1 MGVYYFKFS
10 RVASMPTTA
19 EIFDKIAPAWYGFRH
34 RTIFPGELAEMAG
47 RWRGGKLLNVGCG
60 HGPDFLPFRDGF
72 ELYGIDFSAGMLTQ
86 ARRYAKKH
94 KLDIKLLQA
103 DARNLPYD
111 DNSFDWAIAVAT
123 YHHIETPEGRLA
135 ALQELKRV
143 LRPGGEAFI
152 TVWNRG
158 QPRFWLRGR
167 DTRVPWRA
175 GGETLYRYYHLFTYG
190 EIKKL
195 AEQAG
200 FAVLKIFPESR
211 YRFPLKY
218 FSRNICMLVR
228 KE

>member
-1 MGVYYFKFS
+1 MVIPDKDEN
-10 RVASMPTTA
+10 TA
-19 EIFDKIAPAWYGFRH
+19 KIFDKIAPAWYGFRH
-34 RTIFPGELAEMAG
+34 RTIFPRELTELAA

-60 HGPDFLPFRDGF
+60 HGADFLPFKGSF
-72 ELYGIDFSAGMLTQ
+72 ELHGVDFSAGMLAQ
-86 ARRYAKKH
+86 ARRYAKKYH
-94 KLDIKLLQA
+94 LGINLAQA
-103 DARNLPYD
+103 DARRLPYD

-123 YHHIETPEGRLA
+123 YHHIETEAGRLE
-135 ALQELKRV
+135 ALQELRRV
-143 LRPGGEAFI
+143 LKAGGEAFI

-175 GGETLYRYYHLFTYG
+175 GDETLYRYYHLFTYG

-195 AEQAG
+195 AGQAG
-200 FAVLKIFPESR
+200 FTVLKISPESR
-211 YRFPLKY
+211 YRFPLRY